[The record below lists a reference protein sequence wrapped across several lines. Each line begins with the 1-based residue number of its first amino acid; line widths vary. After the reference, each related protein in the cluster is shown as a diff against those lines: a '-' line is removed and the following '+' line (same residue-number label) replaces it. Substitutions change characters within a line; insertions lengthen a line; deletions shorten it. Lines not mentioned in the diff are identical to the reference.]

1 MNRTGLHHGQSG
13 FTLMEVLIAI
23 TITAVIGLGVW
34 QVMSSVVLS
43 RDRVDAVAEE
53 FDGLQ
58 KTMLLLERDLVQV
71 VNRPAR
77 DIYGDFQ
84 PSLTNREEGFALTLT
99 RQGWRNPLGLRRS
112 GLQRVAWEYTGEEL
126 RRRYWPVVDQGQED
140 DSRDLMLLE
149 RVTAFDIRFLD
160 QQGSWQEAWPMDE
173 ELASLTPGS
182 RPETSLPRGI
192 EITLEHE
199 RFGELIRTFTLPDF
213 DQAAAQAVLNQQAAA
228 AEAEQDEADETEEQ
242 PSEPSTEPQN
252 PAQDGQFPGGGA

>member
-1 MNRTGLHHGQSG
+1 MNGPGLRDRQSG
-13 FTLMEVLIAI
+13 FTLIEVLIAI
-23 TITAVIGLGVW
+23 TITAVIGLGIW
-34 QVMSSVVLS
+34 QVISSVVLS

-71 VNRPAR
+71 VNRSAR

-112 GLQRVAWEYTGEEL
+112 ALQRVAWEYTGDEL
-126 RRRYWPVVDQGQED
+126 HRRYWPVVDQGQED
-140 DSRDLMLLE
+140 NSRDLMLLD

-160 QQGSWQEAWPMDE
+160 QQGSWQELWPTDE
-173 ELASLTPGS
+173 ELASLTAGA

-199 RFGELIRTFTLPDF
+199 RFGELVRTFTLPDF
-213 DQAAAQAVLNQQAAA
+213 DQAAAQAVINQQAAA
-228 AEAEQDEADETEEQ
+228 AEARQDETDETNGQ
-242 PSEPSTEPQN
+242 PEPSTEPQN
-252 PAQDGQFPGGGA
+252 PAQDGQLPGGGG